1 MGTPESIVSFNEN
14 PLAFNMDPRFRQ
26 IVASCAGEFA
36 RKTPQGHHRYIHH
49 LGGSAKG
56 VLRVLD
62 NPNLPSHDIL
72 KPGSTYPVVLR
83 CSTGNSKDD
92 DRYSFLNPSLYTYSV
107 GINLSLWYFKSTSRS
122 SQFHQTRHYVRIMN
136 TVSLCE

>member
-1 MGTPESIVSFNEN
+1 MALIKQVEAQIGTPESIVSFNEK
-14 PLAFNMDPRFRQ
+14 PLAFNMDSRFRQ
-26 IVASCAGEFA
+26 IIASCAGEFA

-56 VLRVLD
+56 VLRVLQSA
-62 NPNLPSHDIL
+62 PNLPPHDIL

-92 DRYSFLNPSLYTYSV
+92 DRYFESSTLY
-107 GINLSLWYFKSTSRS
+107 LSCPY
-122 SQFHQTRHYVRIMN
+122 QP
-136 TVSLCE
+136 